1 MTKSVLSLVIISL
14 LEMDLSVS
22 EIATAIIGV
31 VVSCVLL
38 MYPIKTGEVHPYLQ
52 MVICTC
58 LSAIGLYLGL
68 TGLAEPSIWVTL
80 ASVSLALCTVIV
92 PAVGALIGLATASGL
107 IVNAI
112 CSNFFSES
120 LNFWLVVLGASAG
133 ASSLIIDRAMFLIWQ
148 LIAPPIVGGYVLS
161 ASLNVTNPVVYYG
174 IWCVSALLSL
184 GLHMRRRRYNTW
196 LERKKELAVHSKESQ
211 IVSVMRS
218 ANPDMQPDDFEKL
231 KERLLGAVGG
241 DREQVDRIV
250 FGGGL
255 Y

>member
-1 MTKSVLSLVIISL
+1 MNKEKYEFSLFREL
-14 LEMDLSVS
+14 GFEMELS
-22 EIATAIIGV
+22 EIATATTGV
-31 VVSCVLL
+31 VISTVLL

-68 TGLAEPSIWVTL
+68 TGLAEPSIWITL
-80 ASVSLALCTVIV
+80 ASVSLSLCTVIV

-107 IVNAI
+107 VVNAI
-112 CSNFFSES
+112 CSNYLSDT
-120 LNFWLVVLGASAG
+120 LTFWLVVLAALAG
-133 ASSLIIDRAMFLIWQ
+133 ASTLVVDRGMFLIWQ
-148 LIAPPIVGGYVLS
+148 LIAPPIVGGYLLS

-174 IWCVSALLSL
+174 IWCVSGLISL
-184 GLHMRRRRYNTW
+184 GLHIRRRRYNTW